1 MKNLSIIIF
10 LIQIL
15 RNIDIS
21 KGRRNPPYFNA
32 LMHRT
37 SFPHPTPDAGH
48 TSRASWPNET
58 SLISGPIALSK
69 PPDLVYLRLMNQT
82 TMTSASISMPF
93 QATFDM
99 ACEGVANI
107 WEAHGLISVEAE
119 LESSDILSVRY
130 TGESNYNGWPTLSIV
145 FANTN
150 AAKVY
155 TAVWMGM
162 DISKWDVYTD
172 EDVNDYLAHGSFVRG

>member
-1 MKNLSIIIF
+1 
-10 LIQIL
+10 
-15 RNIDIS
+15 
-21 KGRRNPPYFNA
+21 
-32 LMHRT
+32 
-37 SFPHPTPDAGH
+37 
-48 TSRASWPNET
+48 
-58 SLISGPIALSK
+58 
-69 PPDLVYLRLMNQT
+69 
-82 TMTSASISMPF
+82 MPF

-107 WEAHGLISVEAE
+107 WEAHGLISAEAE
-119 LESSDILSVRY
+119 LETEDILSVRY

-162 DISKWDVYTD
+162 DISQWDVYTD
-172 EDVNDYLAHGSFVRG
+172 EDVNDYLAHGSFVRGWCRIGPVRQPSTKTPIHHFSTVWSHYLTQPPTSCRWSTKSTVPSLLPNWLTLSG

>member
-1 MKNLSIIIF
+1 MNK
-10 LIQIL
+10 
-15 RNIDIS
+15 
-21 KGRRNPPYFNA
+21 
-32 LMHRT
+32 T
-37 SFPHPTPDAGH
+37 TP
-48 TSRASWPNET
+48 
-58 SLISGPIALSK
+58 
-69 PPDLVYLRLMNQT
+69 MT
-82 TMTSASISMPF
+82 TISMPF
-93 QATFDM
+93 QASYDM
-99 ACEGVANI
+99 ACEGVANA

-119 LESSDILSVRY
+119 LETEDILSVRY
-130 TGESNYNGWPTLSIV
+130 DGTSNYSSGWPMLTIV

>member
-1 MKNLSIIIF
+1 
-10 LIQIL
+10 
-15 RNIDIS
+15 
-21 KGRRNPPYFNA
+21 
-32 LMHRT
+32 
-37 SFPHPTPDAGH
+37 
-48 TSRASWPNET
+48 
-58 SLISGPIALSK
+58 
-69 PPDLVYLRLMNQT
+69 MNQT
-82 TMTSASISMPF
+82 TMTSTSTISMPF
-93 QATFDM
+93 KATFDM

-119 LESSDILSVRY
+119 L
-130 TGESNYNGWPTLSIV
+130 V
-145 FANTN
+145 FANIN

>member
-1 MKNLSIIIF
+1 MRQCIEPF
-10 LIQIL
+10 FPIL
-15 RNIDIS
+15 LQTPATRQGL
-21 KGRRNPPYFNA
+21 K
-32 LMHRT
+32 T
-37 SFPHPTPDAGH
+37 SSTG
-48 TSRASWPNET
+48 
-58 SLISGPIALSK
+58 GPIALYFDAHK
-69 PPDLVYLRLMNQT
+69 PYIRLMNQT
-82 TMTSASISMPF
+82 TPMTTISMPF

-107 WEAHGLISVEAE
+107 WEAHGLISAEAE
-119 LESSDILSVRY
+119 LETEDILSVRY

-162 DISKWDVYTD
+162 DISQWDVYTD
-172 EDVNDYLAHGSFVRG
+172 EDVNDYLAHGSFVRS